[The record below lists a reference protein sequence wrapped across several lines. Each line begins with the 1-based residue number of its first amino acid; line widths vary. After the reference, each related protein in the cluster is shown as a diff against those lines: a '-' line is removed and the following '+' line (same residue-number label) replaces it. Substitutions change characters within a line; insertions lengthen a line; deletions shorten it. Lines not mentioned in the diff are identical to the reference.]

1 MISMKTRSE
10 IEAEKLGTTLEKIY
24 SFIHNNETAKNNCNA
39 LLLSGVD
46 FDEACVITY
55 MEFI

>member
-1 MISMKTRSE
+1 MKTRSE

>member
-1 MISMKTRSE
+1 MKTRPE
-10 IEAEKLGTTLEKIY
+10 IEVEKLGTTLEQIY
-24 SFIHNNETAKNNCNA
+24 SFIHNNETAKNNCNT

>member
-1 MISMKTRSE
+1 MKTRSE
-10 IEAEKLGTTLEKIY
+10 IEAEKLGTTLEQIY
-24 SFIHNNETAKNNCNA
+24 SFIHNNKTAKNSCNA